1 MEPGTYDEP
10 IGRRLRP
17 EESAVTQPQTG
28 FLGSGWSAESELSD
42 PVWPKKE
49 RRSGGRTKM
58 TLLAVA
64 AVAVVLGGTVVGVQV
79 MTSPAGSSTDCPP
92 GGCVVAA
99 SNQPA
104 PQAET
109 TEPDGEPTEPDGE
122 PALAEEPEEEQAKGE
137 TVPTPEAT
145 RRGGA
150 ATSDPS
156 PTRVP
161 KATRAPRPTTDATA
175 DDGPPAGSQVLADE
189 PEPVDE
195 PEPAGRPERADSSPE
210 PSRSPVS
217 VPLGDDGPQAPT
229 QPPVDNAPEPAQP
242 SEAPAPDGAAAI
254 KVGVDLVRDRAL
266 TYTVRVVV
274 TADESLSGLRLSLPV
289 NGKVSSV
296 GGAGGKQVGD
306 TLVIESGKNLKAG
319 EKLVVDFTAY
329 GRAELP
335 RTCESSQGECSV
347 A

>member
-122 PALAEEPEEEQAKGE
+122 PALAEEPEEEQAKGR
-137 TVPTPEAT
+137 PSRP
-145 RRGGA
+145 RRPPA
-150 ATSDPS
+150 AAAPRP
-156 PTRVP
+156 PTRVRP
-161 KATRAPRPTTDATA
+161 ACRRPPAPPGPPQTPPPTT
-175 DDGPPAGSQVLADE
+175 
-189 PEPVDE
+189 
-195 PEPAGRPERADSSPE
+195 GRPPLPGARRRA
-210 PSRSPVS
+210 
-217 VPLGDDGPQAPT
+217 
-229 QPPVDNAPEPAQP
+229 
-242 SEAPAPDGAAAI
+242 GA
-254 KVGVDLVRDRAL
+254 R
-266 TYTVRVVV
+266 
-274 TADESLSGLRLSLPV
+274 
-289 NGKVSSV
+289 
-296 GGAGGKQVGD
+296 
-306 TLVIESGKNLKAG
+306 
-319 EKLVVDFTAY
+319 
-329 GRAELP
+329 
-335 RTCESSQGECSV
+335 
-347 A
+347 